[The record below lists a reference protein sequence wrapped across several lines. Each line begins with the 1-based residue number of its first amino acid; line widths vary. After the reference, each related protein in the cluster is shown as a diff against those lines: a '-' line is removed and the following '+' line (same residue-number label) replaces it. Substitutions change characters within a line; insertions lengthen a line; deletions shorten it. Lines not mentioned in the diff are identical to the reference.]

1 MAAVAAELKP
11 HATAPLQQQIILSRP
26 SCLAQVSAYAPPSRM
41 NCLPALRAAL
51 LAAAVCSAPL
61 LRAAAAES
69 DEASAKSPRRIKDM
83 GSRQAAPEIAAASD
97 EAAQAIQRMKVP
109 DGLEIKLWA
118 AEPMLANPVAF
129 NFDEKGRLFVAETYR
144 YRSSVLDIR
153 DYMWFLEDDLSS
165 RTIEQ
170 RTQLVRRRFGAEG
183 EKELGI
189 EGEVLRLLED
199 TNGDGVADRSHVY
212 ADGFNAPLDGI
223 ASGVLARRGE
233 VWFTNIPSVWKFT
246 GKTKADTRT
255 EISRGYGVRFNF
267 TGHDLHGLIMG
278 PDGRL
283 YFSNG
288 DRGATVTTKEGGVI
302 SVPDEGAVFR
312 CLPDGSQMELVATGL
327 RNPQSLVFNEFGDL
341 LTGDN
346 DCDLGDEERLVHV
359 VEGGDSGWRIG
370 YQFAPLQKAGPWNSE
385 RLWHQRHDGQAAY
398 ILPPICNIEDGPSG
412 IDYYPGTGLNPS
424 YRGHLFIT
432 HFKGSIA
439 RSGVHTYTLKP
450 KGASYEI
457 GDSKPFM
464 TSALPTDVKFGPD
477 GRLYTS
483 DWGDGWPKSKRGRIY
498 AVSDPKQANDPLIK
512 ETQQLIAGDWTKR
525 SAAELAALLGHADW
539 RVRLE
544 AQFTLAERGAASIA
558 PLAAAAS
565 PGSAAAPGRN
575 AAYARRHALWALG
588 QIAASN
594 QAALVPV
601 RAVLRDA
608 DAEVRAQA
616 VKVLGD
622 QRVVSD
628 APALIAAL
636 GDASDRVKFFAAQGL
651 GKITAGRPE
660 LAASAGSALI
670 AALKANNNA
679 DAYLR
684 HALVMGLAG
693 GNHRPTLAAASG
705 DGSAAVRL
713 GALLALRRLKSA
725 DVAKF
730 LSDRDPYLVREAAL
744 AINDAP
750 VNEAMP
756 ALAALIA
763 QPLTDEAVGLRV
775 INANFRLGQPAHATA
790 LAAYAVRTDAPA
802 KVRAEAIAQL
812 ALWPKPPQRD
822 RIVGIYR
829 PVAANATTGM
839 AGNTRDRATA
849 VNVLQPILGRLLDPA
864 SPAAVQTAALKALQ
878 ELEIAGATDALFA
891 AVRNET
897 LAGDTRA
904 AALGALDE
912 IKDPRLAEAVKLA
925 GASTSPALR
934 LAALPIAARI
944 SPETAAPVL
953 ANLIAKGTLEEQ
965 KSALRSLWNFRHASG
980 NTLVAEQLELLA
992 AGQAN
997 PAVQLEILNAAERRT
1012 SDARIKGLLAQRE
1025 AALAA
1030 TNDPLAKYRVALVG
1044 GDAGRG
1050 EQIFRNQP
1058 VLACIRCH
1066 RAGAEGGDAGPN
1078 LVDTGAK
1085 NSREYLLEAIIKP
1098 NATIA
1103 PGFDTIVLTSKN
1115 GTVVAG
1121 VVASETADTLSLR
1134 NTDNKVVAVKKSEI
1148 AKRESAPSGMPEIYA
1163 TLLSMRELRDVVEY
1177 MATLKGGAPRAG
1189 ESLPRALR
1197 GLPPPPKTTE

>member
-1 MAAVAAELKP
+1 
-11 HATAPLQQQIILSRP
+11 
-26 SCLAQVSAYAPPSRM
+26 M
-41 NCLPALRAAL
+41 NCLSALRAAL
-51 LAAAVCSAPL
+51 LIAAVCSAPL
-61 LRAAAAES
+61 IRAAEADRDDAAATS
-69 DEASAKSPRRIKDM
+69 TGRIKNI
-83 GSRQAAPEIAAASD
+83 GSRQAAPEVAAASD
-97 EAAQAIQRMKVP
+97 EAAQAIKRMKVP
-109 DGLEIKLWA
+109 DGLEITLWA

-144 YRSSVLDIR
+144 YRTSVLDIR

-165 RTIEQ
+165 RTIDQ

-212 ADGFNAPLDGI
+212 ADGFNSPLDGI

-255 EISRGYGVRFNF
+255 EISRGYGVRFNY

-288 DRGATVTTKEGGVI
+288 DRGATVKTKEGGVI

-327 RNPQSLVFNEFGDL
+327 RNPQSLVFNEAGDL

-346 DCDLGDEERLVHV
+346 DSDQGDEERLVHV

-398 ILPPICNIEDGPSG
+398 LLPPICNIEDGPSG

-439 RSGVHTYTLKP
+439 RSGVYTYTLKP

-498 AVSDPKQANDPLIK
+498 AVADPKQANDPLVK

-525 SAAELAALLGHADW
+525 SATELTALLGHADW

-565 PGSAAAPGRN
+565 PGSAAASGRN
-575 AAYARRHALWALG
+575 AEYARRHALWALG
-588 QIAASN
+588 QIARGSAGRPELVER
-594 QAALVPV
+594 ALAPV

-622 QRVVSD
+622 QRVAGD

-636 GDASDRVKFFAAQGL
+636 GDASDRVKFFAALGL

-660 LAASAGSALI
+660 LAASAGAALI

-684 HALVMGLAG
+684 HALVIGLAG

-705 DGSAAVRL
+705 DASAAVRL

-725 DVAKF
+725 DLAKF

-763 QPLTDEAVGLRV
+763 QPLTDEAVGLRI
-775 INANFRLGQPAHATA
+775 INANFRLGQPANATA
-790 LAAYAVRTDAPA
+790 LAAYAARPDAPA

-812 ALWPKPPQRD
+812 ALWPKTPQRD

-829 PVAANATTGM
+829 PVAANAATGM
-839 AGNTRDRATA
+839 AVNTRDRATA
-849 VNVLQPILGRLLDPA
+849 VNALQPILGRLLVPA

-891 AVRNET
+891 AVRDET
-897 LAGDTRA
+897 MAGDTRA
-904 AALGALDE
+904 AALGALDK

-925 GASTSPALR
+925 GASSSPALR

-980 NTLVAEQLELLA
+980 NTLVAEQLELLV

-1012 SDARIKGLLAQRE
+1012 SDARIKGLIAQRE

-1030 TNDPLAKYRVALVG
+1030 TNDPLAKYRVSLAG
-1044 GDAGRG
+1044 GDATRG

-1066 RAGAEGGDAGPN
+1066 RAGADGGDAGPN

-1103 PGFDTIVLTSKN
+1103 PGFDTIVVTSKD
-1115 GTVVAG
+1115 GAVVAG

-1134 NTDNKVVAVKKSEI
+1134 NTDNQVVAVKKSQI

-1177 MATLKGGAPRAG
+1177 MANLKGGAPRAD

>member
-1 MAAVAAELKP
+1 MERHFV
-11 HATAPLQQQIILSRP
+11 
-26 SCLAQVSAYAPPSRM
+26 
-41 NCLPALRAAL
+41 LRAAL
-51 LAAAVCSAPL
+51 LAAVFCSAL
-61 LRAAAAES
+61 STRAADGDGEDSRAG
-69 DEASAKSPRRIKDM
+69 SAGKIRNI
-83 GSRQAAPEIAAASD
+83 GSRSAQPDIAPASD
-97 EAAQAIQRMKVP
+97 EAAQAIKRMKVP

-129 NFDEKGRLFVAETYR
+129 NFDEKGRIFVAETYR

-170 RTQLVRRRFGAEG
+170 RTELVRRRFGAEG

-212 ADGFNAPLDGI
+212 ADGFNSPLDGI
-223 ASGVLARRGE
+223 ASGVLARRGQ
-233 VWFTNIPSVWKFT
+233 VWFTNIPSVWKFS
-246 GKTKADTRT
+246 GNTKADTRT
-255 EISRGYGVRFNF
+255 EISTGYGVRFNF

-278 PDGRL
+278 PDGKL

-288 DRGATVTTKEGGVI
+288 DRGATVKTKEEGVI

-312 CLPDGSQMELVATGL
+312 CNPDGTQMELVATGL

-346 DCDLGDEERLVHV
+346 DCDQGDEERLVHV

-370 YQFAPLQKAGPWNSE
+370 YQFAPLQKAGPWNTE

-412 IDYYPGTGLNPS
+412 IEYYPGTGLNPS
-424 YRGHLFIT
+424 YRGNLFIT
-432 HFKGSIA
+432 HFKGAIA
-439 RSGVHTYTLKP
+439 SSGIHTYTLKP
-450 KGASYEI
+450 KGASYEV
-457 GDSKPFM
+457 GEAKPFM

-483 DWGDGWPKSKRGRIY
+483 DWADGWPKSKRGRIY
-498 AVSDPKQANDPLIK
+498 AVSDPKHEHDPLIK
-512 ETQQLIAGDWTKR
+512 ETQRLIASDWTR
-525 SAAELAALLGHADW
+525 TAPAELARLLGHPDW

-558 PLAAAAS
+558 LLA
-565 PGSAAAPGRN
+565 SATSAGNTAAPGRN
-575 AAYARRHALWALG
+575 ADLARRHALWALG
-588 QIAASN
+588 QIAATDK
-594 QAALVPV
+594 AARPELAERALAPV
-601 RAVLRDA
+601 RTLLRDA

-616 VKVLGD
+616 LKVLGD
-622 QRVVSD
+622 HRVAGD
-628 APALIAAL
+628 AAAFIAAL
-636 GDASDRVKFFAAQGL
+636 TDASDRVKFFAAQGL
-651 GKITAGRPE
+651 GKTTAGRPE
-660 LAASAGSALI
+660 LAAQAGPALI

-684 HALVMGLAG
+684 HALVMGLFG
-693 GNHRPTLAAASG
+693 GNHRPTLAAAST
-705 DGSAAVRL
+705 DASPAVRL
-713 GALLALRRLKSA
+713 GALLALRRLQSA

-750 VNEAMP
+750 IHDAMS
-756 ALAALIA
+756 ALAAMIT
-763 QPLTDEAVGLRV
+763 QPLTDEPVGLRV
-775 INANFRLGQPAHATA
+775 INANFRLGQTANATA
-790 LAAYAVRTDAPA
+790 LAAYAARADAPA
-802 KVRAEAIAQL
+802 KIRAEAIAQL

-822 RIVGIYR
+822 RLVGIYR
-829 PVAANATTGM
+829 PITASTGM
-839 AGNTRDRATA
+839 AVTTRDRATA
-849 VNVLQPILGRLLDPA
+849 VNALQPILGRLLDPS
-864 SPAAVQTAALKALQ
+864 SPAEVQTAALKALQ
-878 ELEIAGATDALFA
+878 DLEIAGATDALFA
-891 AVRNET
+891 TVRNES
-897 LAGDTRA
+897 LPGATRA
-904 AALGALDE
+904 AALGALDR

-925 GASTSPALR
+925 GASSASALR

-965 KSALRSLWNFRHASG
+965 RTALRSLGNFRHAG
-980 NTLVAEQLELLA
+980 ANALVADQLELLL
-992 AGQAN
+992 AGKVN
-997 PAVQLEILNAAERRT
+997 PAVQLEVLNAAERRT
-1012 SDARIKGLLAQRE
+1012 SDPRIKGLLAQRE

-1030 TNDPLAKYRVALVG
+1030 TNDPMAQYRVALAG
-1044 GDAGRG
+1044 GDARRG

-1066 RAGAEGGDAGPN
+1066 RAGADGGDAGPN

-1085 NSREYLLEAIIKP
+1085 NSREYLLEAILKP

-1103 PGFDTIVLTSKN
+1103 PGFDTIVVTLKN
-1115 GTVVAG
+1115 DTVVAG
-1121 VVASETADTLSLR
+1121 VVASETSDTLSLR
-1134 NTDNKVVAVKKSEI
+1134 NTDNQVVAVKKSDI
-1148 AKRESAPSGMPEIYA
+1148 AKRESAPSGMPEVYG
-1163 TLLSMRELRDVVEY
+1163 TLLNKRELRDVVEY
-1177 MATLKGGAPRAG
+1177 MASLKGQPARSGG
-1189 ESLPRALR
+1189 SQPRALR
-1197 GLPPPPKTTE
+1197 GLPPSTE